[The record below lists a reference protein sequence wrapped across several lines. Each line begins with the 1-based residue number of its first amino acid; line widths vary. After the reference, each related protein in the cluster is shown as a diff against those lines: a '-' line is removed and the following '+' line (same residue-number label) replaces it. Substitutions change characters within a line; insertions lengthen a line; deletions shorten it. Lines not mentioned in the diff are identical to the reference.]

1 MPPGDG
7 DSIAVEWCFLG
18 KEGAVVVDFV
28 YKGPSPSTQ
37 KESPGATRPRAIP
50 SLCAKGK
57 WAPELLTDQG
67 TFCLGHG
74 APDETHRIAF
84 QDCQNLL

>member
-7 DSIAVEWCFLG
+7 DSITVEWCFLG

-57 WAPELLTDQG
+57 WAPELLADQG
-67 TFCLGHG
+67 TFMRHT
-74 APDETHRIAF
+74 E
-84 QDCQNLL
+84 